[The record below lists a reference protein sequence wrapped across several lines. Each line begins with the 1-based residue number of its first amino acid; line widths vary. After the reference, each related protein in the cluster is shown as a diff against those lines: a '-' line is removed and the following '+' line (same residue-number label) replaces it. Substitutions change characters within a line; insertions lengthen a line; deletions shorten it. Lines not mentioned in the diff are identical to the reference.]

1 MAILN
6 ESMGIPGDSVV
17 KNLPAVEETQESWV
31 RSLDWEE
38 PLEEEIATHSSIL
51 AVDRGT
57 WWLYSMGLP
66 VAKSWLQLSD

>member
-17 KNLPAVEETQESWV
+17 KNLPAVGETQESWV

-51 AVDRGT
+51 AMDRGT
-57 WWLYSMGLP
+57 WWLYSMGSP

>member
-1 MAILN
+1 LAILN